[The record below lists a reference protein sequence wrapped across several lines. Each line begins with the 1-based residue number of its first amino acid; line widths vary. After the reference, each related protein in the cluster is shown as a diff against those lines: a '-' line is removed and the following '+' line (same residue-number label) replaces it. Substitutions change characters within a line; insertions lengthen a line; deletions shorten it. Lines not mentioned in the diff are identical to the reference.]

1 MRGRLIVREAAGSE
15 SVTRKQCRKMQRNPG
30 KQRLTDRLF
39 RGFWIREC
47 AHFHPVGQSPGRE
60 RRRTKKKKPKRMGGR
75 KRIIRSEKHSEPKVE
90 EDMSDGWNK
99 DLNIKQRGSYKHV
112 MNRL

>member
-1 MRGRLIVREAAGSE
+1 
-15 SVTRKQCRKMQRNPG
+15 
-30 KQRLTDRLF
+30 
-39 RGFWIREC
+39 
-47 AHFHPVGQSPGRE
+47 
-60 RRRTKKKKPKRMGGR
+60 MGGR